1 MSSNQPS
8 YKVRKTNRVKNHKFY
23 KKVKW
28 MEFLTFKSKALIK
41 IHLFYLV
48 VLLLSCLLLIQLLLL
63 NLTSTTTTA
72 PFTTMTICTTI
83 TTLVT
88 GTSLLQFFTF
98 TLCKSINGF
107 DLEKSI
113 SNATRIKIY

>member
-41 IHLFYLV
+41 IHLFAIIG
-48 VLLLSCLLLIQLLLL
+48 LL
-63 NLTSTTTTA
+63 
-72 PFTTMTICTTI
+72 
-83 TTLVT
+83 
-88 GTSLLQFFTF
+88 
-98 TLCKSINGF
+98 
-107 DLEKSI
+107 
-113 SNATRIKIY
+113 